1 MSLLERLKWWV
12 APKEMEEL
20 HRWRSQWEEH
30 RRWLAEFEHTSATLD
45 HMRSWVDGTPLIEMK
60 SISRFRE
67 ELRSKMNAQID
78 FLKRCKELGL
88 QGGNLSNWL
97 DEIEALRA
105 ENEALKQQVEQ
116 IEQETAEACAK
127 LLENGNFLSKESLV
141 ALAANGAAKAI
152 RSGAWKEFIK

>member
-1 MSLLERLKWWV
+1 MLAAAPQPEPVDVDPAGYVDYGDRVEWYKKPAPETDLYTAPQPDRVTTKESYVELDIHSNPSRTEQQRKMEGIPVSLLERLKWWV

-67 ELRSKMNAQID
+67 ELRSK
-78 FLKRCKELGL
+78 
-88 QGGNLSNWL
+88 
-97 DEIEALRA
+97 
-105 ENEALKQQVEQ
+105 NER
-116 IEQETAEACAK
+116 T
-127 LLENGNFLSKESLV
+127 N
-141 ALAANGAAKAI
+141 
-152 RSGAWKEFIK
+152 

>member
-20 HRWRSQWEEH
+20 HQWRSQWEEH

-67 ELRSKMNAQID
+67 ELRSK
-78 FLKRCKELGL
+78 
-88 QGGNLSNWL
+88 
-97 DEIEALRA
+97 
-105 ENEALKQQVEQ
+105 NER
-116 IEQETAEACAK
+116 T
-127 LLENGNFLSKESLV
+127 N
-141 ALAANGAAKAI
+141 
-152 RSGAWKEFIK
+152 